1 MFRRARRHRTV
12 AGRSEEGSAVR
23 HAIVRFLITGLIV
36 LLVVAVPVTIW
47 VRRVSHD
54 IVVQDALELT
64 QRLADHAVPPAAVD
78 DLRAGDPAA
87 LAQVEDRLAP
97 WITDETILRVKIWSA
112 EGEVLYSD
120 VPELIGSTFE
130 LEPWAQVLLAGGPG
144 TVSVGE
150 QAEDENV
157 YEAGSGELV
166 EVYVASH
173 ANEQDPLLVEVYFD
187 DEVLLGPQGHILLGM
202 TPVLLVSMA
211 VLQGAQLIP
220 GIRLARQVRE
230 RQRERRAILQQA
242 IEAGERERVRLAAAL
257 HDDILQDLAGL
268 AYTLE
273 PVDDAAPG
281 QDPGAVLRQSI
292 VKLRAITSDLYS
304 APVDADSLPAALD
317 ILAERTRG
325 RGIST
330 VVHVDRELGLDEAQ
344 ATACLRITREAT
356 MNIIKHA
363 HATSV
368 HLGMVRRGSAVKLSI
383 TDDGVSFDTGAP
395 AAPGHFGLRMMADVA
410 ESVGAQFAKRSSP
423 AGGTRITVTFPVP
436 LHHHAS

>member
-1 MFRRARRHRTV
+1 M
-12 AGRSEEGSAVR
+12 RSEEGSAVR
-23 HAIVRFLITGLIV
+23 HAIVRFLVTGLIV
-36 LLVVAVPVTIW
+36 LLVVAVPVTLW

-54 IVVQDALELT
+54 IVVQDVLELT
-64 QRLADHAVPPAAVD
+64 QRLADHAVPPAVID
-78 DLRAGDPAA
+78 DLRAGDPVA

-144 TVSVGE
+144 TVSVGD

-173 ANEQDPLLVEVYFD
+173 ASAQDPLLVEVYFD

-273 PVDDAAPG
+273 PVEDAAPG
-281 QDPGAVLRQSI
+281 QDPGAVLRRII

-304 APVDADSLPAALD
+304 SPMDADSLPSALG
-317 ILAERTRG
+317 ILAERARSREIT
-325 RGIST
+325 T
-330 VVHVDRELGLDEAQ
+330 VVHIDQDSGLDEAQ
-344 ATACLRITREAT
+344 ATACHRIAREAM

-363 HATSV
+363 QATFV
-368 HLGMVRRGSAVKLSI
+368 RLGLARRGSDVTLSI
-383 TDDGVSFDTGAP
+383 TDDGVSFDTDAP
-395 AAPGHFGLRMMADVA
+395 VAPGHFGLRMMTDVA
-410 ESVGAQFAKRSSP
+410 ESVGARLAKRSSP
-423 AGGTRITVTFPVP
+423 AGGTEIIVTFPAP
-436 LHHHAS
+436 RRHHHTS